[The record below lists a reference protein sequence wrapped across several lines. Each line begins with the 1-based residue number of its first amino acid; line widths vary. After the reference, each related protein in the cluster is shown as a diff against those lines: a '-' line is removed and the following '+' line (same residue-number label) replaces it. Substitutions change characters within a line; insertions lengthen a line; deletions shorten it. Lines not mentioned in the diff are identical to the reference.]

1 MSSKLFKREVED
13 RQGARWIRGEGGW
26 GVEGTSLRRSEDLY
40 TRQGR
45 QATWFVLSVKSHELK
60 EL

>member
-13 RQGARWIRGEGGW
+13 RQGAHWIRGW

-45 QATWFVLSVKSHELK
+45 QATWFVLSVKSHKLK